1 MTQATAK
8 ISFKAYYVLWEKAVK
23 QSMKEMEYVHHT
35 DVVRKGFLGLKKTYV
50 KTPRT
55 EFDSYWRHM
64 STYYPWNEIQGFK
77 TVSEWNSRSDSDL
90 GSTLDLSLKLLA
102 CTINRAKRWDEE
114 NEA

>member
-50 KTPRT
+50 KTPWT
-55 EFDSYWRHM
+55 VFDSYWRYM
-64 STYYPWNEIQGFK
+64 SVVYPWNEIDGFK
-77 TVSEWNSRSDSDL
+77 TVADWNNRSDASIN
-90 GSTLDLSLKLLA
+90 LSLKLLA

-114 NEA
+114 NEV